1 MRQSNMFIPTLRE
14 VPSEAEIAS
23 HQLLL
28 RGGYIRQIVSGVYS
42 YLPLAHRVLLK
53 IQQIVR
59 EEMNRAG
66 AQELLMPA
74 IQPAELWKETGRWDA
89 YGPELMR
96 LRDRHDRE
104 FALGPTHEE
113 VITSIVR
120 DAINT
125 YKKLPINL
133 YQIQTKYRDEV
144 RPRFGVLRAREFI
157 MKDAYSFD
165 TDRDGLERSFQAM
178 YEAYKRIFERCG
190 VEFRAV
196 EADAGAIGGSDTYEF
211 MVLSEIGE
219 DTIAFC
225 QNCSY
230 AANLEKAEVVIK
242 ETGSGEGIEDQQSL
256 EKAHTPNSKSIEE
269 VSDFLQVDKQ
279 RLIKTLL
286 FKVDDRYVL
295 ALVRGDHEI
304 NDLKLKNLFAGNVIE
319 MASEEDVKKI
329 LGVPAGFIGPVQID
343 REKVTIVADHAVRYI
358 VNAVTGAN
366 EQDYHY
372 INVNIERDF
381 TVDRFADIRNITEK
395 DECPKCGGSIRFTRG
410 IEVGHVFKLG
420 TKYSKALDA
429 SFLDEQG
436 KKQTMLMGCYGIGIS
451 RTMQA
456 IAEQLHDENGIQW
469 PWSVAPFH
477 IHVIPVNVK
486 QDTQREAAEAIY
498 QQLSEEGYDVLLD
511 DRQERAG
518 VKFNDADLIGIPIR
532 ITVGGKIDEGLVE
545 LKSRQTGE
553 MKLVSVDGISAQVRE
568 LVKQL
573 S

>member
-42 YLPLAHRVLLK
+42 YLPLAHRILLK

-74 IQPAELWKETGRWDA
+74 IQPADLWKETGRWDA

-96 LRDRHDRE
+96 LKDRHDRQ

-125 YKKLPINL
+125 YKKLPVNL
-133 YQIQTKYRDEV
+133 YQIQTKFRDEV

-165 TDRDGLERSFQAM
+165 TDREGLEKSFQAM

-219 DTIAFC
+219 DTIAYC
-225 QNCSY
+225 QSCSY
-230 AANLEKAEVVIK
+230 AANLEKAEVVVK
-242 ETGSGEGIEDQQSL
+242 EPGTSEDVEDRKPL
-256 EKAHTPNSKSIEE
+256 EKVHTPDSKTIEE
-269 VSDFLQVDKQ
+269 VADYLKVDKQ
-279 RLIKTLL
+279 QLIKSLL
-286 FKVDDRYVL
+286 FKVDGRYVL
-295 ALVRGDHEI
+295 ALVRGDHEL
-304 NDLKLKNLFAGNVIE
+304 NDVKLKNLFGGDVIE
-319 MASEEDVKKI
+319 MATDDEVRQV
-329 LGVPAGFIGPVQID
+329 LNAPAGFLGPVQMNT
-343 REKVTIVADHAVRYI
+343 EEVTVAADHAVRYM
-358 VNAVTGAN
+358 VNAVTGGN
-366 EQDYHY
+366 EKDYHY
-372 INVNIERDF
+372 VNVNIDRDF
-381 TVDRFADIRNITEK
+381 KVEHFADLRNITE
-395 DECPKCGGSIRFTRG
+395 DDSCPKCGDPIRFARG

-420 TKYSKALDA
+420 TKYSEALDA

-486 QDTQREAAEAIY
+486 QDSQREAAETIY

-518 VKFNDADLIGIPIR
+518 VKFNDADLIGIPVR

-545 LKSRQTGE
+545 LKSRRTGE
-553 MKLVSVDGISAQVRE
+553 TQLVSINEISAQVRE